1 MKKSFVAL
9 VLSAALAS
17 AAQADELQDRYNRTC
32 AICHA
37 SGAAGAPRT
46 GDAETWNKR
55 LEEKGM
61 DKLAENA
68 KNGIKAMP
76 PKGMCFDCSDE
87 DFKELI
93 ELMAKPKS

>member
-1 MKKSFVAL
+1 MKKSL
-9 VLSAALAS
+9 AALLFS
-17 AAQADELQDRYNRTC
+17 AVLVGTAQADALEDRYNRTC

-37 SGAAGAPRT
+37 AGAAGAPRT
-46 GDAETWNKR
+46 GDADTWNKR
-55 LEEKGM
+55 IEEKGM
-61 DKLAENA
+61 DTLIENA

-87 DFKELI
+87 DFKALI

>member
-1 MKKSFVAL
+1 MKKSLVAL
-9 VLSAALAS
+9 LFSAGLMGF
-17 AAQADELQDRYNRTC
+17 AQADALEDRYNRTC
-32 AICHA
+32 AVCHA

-46 GDAETWNKR
+46 GDVDAWNKR

-61 DKLAENA
+61 ETLVANA

-87 DFKELI
+87 DFKALI